1 MGRPILP
8 RRISAETLD
17 SVLAAI
23 SEGKQTTEDAF
34 MEVGVSRF
42 AVQYALRDGRAAD
55 EKWEGGAALTAAEN
69 ELRGFYLKVEA
80 ARAKQNAVLRRLA
93 FGAPKEAGDI
103 MANPETESA
112 AALKVYLLTCRA
124 LRTPFRDPDE
134 LAAIAAHARAGGGAS
149 DAPPAPV
156 SAEPTRAQ
164 REAWV
169 RREAAALGLA
179 LAEPPGSDTP

>member
-42 AVQYALRDGRAAD
+42 AVQYALRDGRAA
-55 EKWEGGAALTAAEN
+55 
-69 ELRGFYLKVEA
+69 
-80 ARAKQNAVLRRLA
+80 
-93 FGAPKEAGDI
+93 
-103 MANPETESA
+103 
-112 AALKVYLLTCRA
+112 YLLTCRA

>member
-1 MGRPILP
+1 
-8 RRISAETLD
+8 RISAETLD

-34 MEVGVSRF
+34 MEVGISRF

-55 EKWEGGAALTAAEN
+55 EKWEGGSALTAAEN

-103 MANPETESA
+103 IANPETESA

-179 LAEPPGSDTP
+179 LTEPPGSDTP